1 MTVRMPINTNP
12 KSKWPS
18 LRHILGNLCLSPAGS
33 IPQDVKSTMLY
44 LLTALGILQIIVGM
58 LNIVTGILFAN
69 WGIHD
74 YMMMFYGPYW
84 LGAVFLISGIMTL
97 LVGCCRSIVLDILS
111 LILNQ
116 VSAFV
121 ALMGVALYSWDL
133 VSASYYSANDYS
145 ATLIQ
150 EQRNGDDAFV
160 YFKDSNMM
168 FRRTLD
174 VMMIA
179 LAVLQLCLNVYFI
192 VILVRVFVEKNSAE
206 DPQLHKLL
214 PEDTTGNLA

>member
-1 MTVRMPINTNP
+1 MTVSVPFNANP
-12 KSKWPS
+12 KSKWPT
-18 LRHILGNLCLSPAGS
+18 LCQILGNLCLSPAGS
-33 IPQDVKSTMLY
+33 IPQDVKGAMLD
-44 LLTALGILQIIVGM
+44 LLTALGILQIIVGI
-58 LNIVTGILFAN
+58 LNIAIGILFAY

-74 YMMMFYGPYW
+74 YIMTFNGPFW

-97 LVGCCRSIVLDILS
+97 LVGCCSSIVLDILS

-121 ALMGVALYSWDL
+121 GFMGVALYSWDL
-133 VSASYYSANDYS
+133 VSASFYS

-150 EQRNGDDAFV
+150 EQMKGADAFL
-160 YFKDSNMM
+160 YFEDSNMM

-206 DPQLHKLL
+206 EPQLHKLL
-214 PEDTTGNLA
+214 QEDTTADPA

>member
-1 MTVRMPINTNP
+1 MTVSVPFNANP
-12 KSKWPS
+12 KSKWPT
-18 LRHILGNLCLSPAGS
+18 LCQILGNLCLSPAGS
-33 IPQDVKSTMLY
+33 IPQDVKGAMLD
-44 LLTALGILQIIVGM
+44 LLTALG
-58 LNIVTGILFAN
+58 
-69 WGIHD
+69 
-74 YMMMFYGPYW
+74 
-84 LGAVFLISGIMTL
+84 FLISGIMTL
-97 LVGCCRSIVLDILS
+97 LVGCCSSIVLDILS

-121 ALMGVALYSWDL
+121 GFMGVALYSWDL
-133 VSASYYSANDYS
+133 VSASFYS

-150 EQRNGDDAFV
+150 EQMKGADAFL
-160 YFKDSNMM
+160 YFEDSNMM

-206 DPQLHKLL
+206 EPQLHKLL
-214 PEDTTGNLA
+214 QEDTTADPA

>member
-1 MTVRMPINTNP
+1 MTVRMPINANP
-12 KSKWPS
+12 KSKWPT
-18 LRHILGNLCLSPAGS
+18 LGHILGKLSPAGS
-33 IPQDVKSTMLY
+33 IPQDVKRTMLY
-44 LLTALGILQIIVGM
+44 LLTALAILQIIVGI

-74 YMMMFYGPYW
+74 YIMKFYGPYW

-97 LVGCCRSIVLDILS
+97 LVCFYLSKVLDILS

-116 VSAFV
+116 ASAFL

-133 VSASYYSANDYS
+133 ARTSYYS

-150 EQRNGDDAFV
+150 EQMKGADAFL
-160 YFKDSNMM
+160 YFEDLNVMSRKKLDAMM
-168 FRRTLD
+168 
-174 VMMIA
+174 VA
-179 LAVLQLCLNVYFI
+179 LAVLQLCINVYFI
-192 VILVRVFVEKNSAE
+192 VMSVRVFVKNSAE

-214 PEDTTGNLA
+214 REDTTGNPA